1 MNYTR
6 LETMLSELLPI
17 NHKFISSS
25 SIFNKFVYDNL
36 KDINWVGFYLFDGE
50 KLVVGPFEGNI
61 PCTEIKIG
69 RGVCGKAFDK
79 NETVV
84 VDDVRKFRGYIN
96 CDQRTKS
103 EIVIPF
109 RYNDELL
116 GVWDIDSTR
125 PHKFDLTDEV
135 GLEKV
140 LDRFIEMTD
149 MSTKL
154 LA

>member
-17 NHKFISSS
+17 NHKFISSA

-36 KDINWVGFYLFDGE
+36 KHINWVGFYLFDGE
-50 KLVVGPFEGNI
+50 KLVVGPFSGKV

-69 RGVCGKAFDK
+69 RGVCGKAFEQ
-79 NETVV
+79 NETIT

-96 CDQRTKS
+96 CDAETKS

-109 RYNDELL
+109 RYNDKLL
-116 GVWDIDSTR
+116 GVWDIDSPKPAR
-125 PHKFDLTDEV
+125 FDLTDEI

-140 LDRFIEMTD
+140 LDKFIEMTNLTED
-149 MSTKL
+149 L